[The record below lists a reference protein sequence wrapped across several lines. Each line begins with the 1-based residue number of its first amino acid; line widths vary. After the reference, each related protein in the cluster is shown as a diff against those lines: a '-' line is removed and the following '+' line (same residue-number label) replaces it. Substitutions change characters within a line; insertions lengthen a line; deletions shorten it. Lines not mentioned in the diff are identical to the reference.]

1 MLQIFAI
8 INGTSVMNS
17 GNSENSSVLELR
29 GFGMDAK
36 DARMQSTISF
46 FLRWRAAI
54 TWLVSS
60 AGVSAALWFVFSF
73 PHLSPASKTIFSKIQ
88 PCNSKSFIHLL
99 KVYLYTHRRDFQECT
114 AVCLTTGG
122 FQQSH
127 NINNFISTPAKR
139 AQAMCADTLIH

>member
-1 MLQIFAI
+1 
-8 INGTSVMNS
+8 
-17 GNSENSSVLELR
+17 
-29 GFGMDAK
+29 
-36 DARMQSTISF
+36 MQSTISS

-73 PHLSPASKTIFSKIQ
+73 PHLSPASKTIFSKIR

-99 KVYLYTHRRDFQECT
+99 KVYFYTCRRDFQECT
-114 AVCLTTGG
+114 AACLTTGG

-127 NINNFISTPAKR
+127 NINNFISTPTKR
-139 AQAMCADTLIH
+139 AQAMCADTLIHCILREWLDDKMQSNGGAQLCAGED